1 MLVIA
6 AFFFLVQAM
15 SPSPQKRSQLEIRQT
30 LHRLDSLQKQI
41 SFEKKKIAR
50 FTKMK
55 YLHEGEIGAGQGM
68 FQALSDLGVS
78 HGIRL
83 QLVNTLRDSVELMN
97 MVAGQRISVEY
108 DPRDTN
114 RVLTFSYSPNPSVV
128 HEIIYRDSAYAYRR
142 VEQPTTIRH
151 SLIEGTI
158 RSGSSLDQTLREKG
172 IAPSMVGV
180 VNGVLLCKIS
190 FRTDAR
196 EGDRFKVLLRERFFQ
211 DTIRVDGQV
220 LYTCYDGARAGFH
233 EAFRYDDGD
242 PKSSYTAHYTEK
254 GEALVHSGLRYPLDR
269 LHISSSYGMRIHP
282 VSGMRKMHWGV
293 DYRAPTGTPVY
304 AVAPGVVIASAY
316 NSSNGH
322 YIAIRHPDR
331 YISYYLH
338 LHRRMAS
345 KGQSIRA
352 GQIIGRVGS
361 TGIST
366 GPHLHFGFKMP
377 NGRWMNPLRKRM
389 IATPKLKGER
399 LERMTVQAGEIRQ
412 LLDSLRT
419 QTQVVAMDEQG

>member
-1 MLVIA
+1 
-6 AFFFLVQAM
+6 
-15 SPSPQKRSQLEIRQT
+15 
-30 LHRLDSLQKQI
+30 
-41 SFEKKKIAR
+41 
-50 FTKMK
+50 
-55 YLHEGEIGAGQGM
+55 
-68 FQALSDLGVS
+68 
-78 HGIRL
+78 
-83 QLVNTLRDSVELMN
+83 
-97 MVAGQRISVEY
+97 
-108 DPRDTN
+108 
-114 RVLTFSYSPNPSVV
+114 
-128 HEIIYRDSAYAYRR
+128 
-142 VEQPTTIRH
+142 
-151 SLIEGTI
+151 
-158 RSGSSLDQTLREKG
+158 
-172 IAPSMVGV
+172 
-180 VNGVLLCKIS
+180 
-190 FRTDAR
+190 
-196 EGDRFKVLLRERFFQ
+196 
-211 DTIRVDGQV
+211 
-220 LYTCYDGARAGFH
+220 
-233 EAFRYDDGD
+233 
-242 PKSSYTAHYTEK
+242 

-345 KGQSIRA
+345 KGQSVRA
-352 GQIIGRVGS
+352 GQIVGRVGS

-399 LERMTVQAGEIRQ
+399 LERMTVQAGEIRH